1 MEYDYNTKEIIRNA
15 GIRFRKYRIW
25 AGMTQNELALRA
37 GISLSTVRGFETGRS
52 ANISLDTFL
61 KIISAIGLQSNL
73 DNLLP
78 EMPESPYI
86 QNKLGKDKTR
96 IKHKKND

>member
-1 MEYDYNTKEIIRNA
+1 MEYDYNTKEIIRNV
-15 GIRFRKYRIW
+15 GLRFRKYRIW
-25 AGMTQNELALRA
+25 AGLTQNELALQA

-52 ANISLDTFL
+52 TNISLDTFL
-61 KIISAIGLQSNL
+61 RMINATGIRYSME
-73 DNLLP
+73 DLLP

-86 QNKLGKDKTR
+86 QNKSGKEKTR